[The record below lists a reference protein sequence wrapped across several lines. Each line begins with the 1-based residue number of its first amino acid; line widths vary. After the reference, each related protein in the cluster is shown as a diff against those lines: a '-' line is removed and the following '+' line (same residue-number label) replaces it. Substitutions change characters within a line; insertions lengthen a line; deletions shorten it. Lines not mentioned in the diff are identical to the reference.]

1 MSDYIFI
8 RRSRNILSSILHVVF
23 NIVLGVG
30 SIALTFYTESW
41 IPGIV
46 LVLISKWRMFA
57 VRPRFWWL
65 NIKSNLV
72 DLIVGASFIFIAYAA
87 GTTVLPVHYALA
99 ILYAFWLVV
108 VKPLSSEHAT
118 EFQSIIAIF
127 LGTTAATLMTAS
139 ANSIFL
145 ASICFIIGYGAA
157 RHVLVQASEGDTDFT
172 IITLVAGLIFAEVA
186 WLCHGWLIVYTLSGN
201 LLGNTG
207 IIIPQLSI
215 ILSAISFLLGYTYK
229 SISKHDGKLSSQDL
243 AMPAIFTIVLIAI
256 IVIWFSK
263 PIFNIF

>member
-1 MSDYIFI
+1 MSDYILI
-8 RRSRNILSSILHVVF
+8 RKSRNILSSVLHVVF
-23 NIVLGVG
+23 NIVLGIG
-30 SIALTFYTESW
+30 SIAITFYTESW
-41 IPGIV
+41 ILGII

-72 DLIVGASFIFIAYAA
+72 DLIVGASFIFIAYCS
-87 GTTVLPVHYALA
+87 GTTILPVHYALA
-99 ILYAFWLVV
+99 ILYTIWLVII
-108 VKPLSSEHAT
+108 KPRSSEHAA
-118 EFQSIIAIF
+118 EFQSLIAIF

-139 ANSIFL
+139 AESFFL
-145 ASICFIIGYGAA
+145 SAICFIIGYGAT
-157 RHVLVQASEGDTDFT
+157 RHILVQVSEGGVDFS
-172 IITLVAGLIFAEVA
+172 IITIVAGLIFAEIA
-186 WLCHGWLIVYTLSGN
+186 WICHGWLIVYTLSGSFF
-201 LLGNTG
+201 GNTG

-215 ILSAISFLLGYTYK
+215 ILTVVSFMLGYTYK

-243 AMPAIFTIVLIAI
+243 VMPAIFTIALLAI